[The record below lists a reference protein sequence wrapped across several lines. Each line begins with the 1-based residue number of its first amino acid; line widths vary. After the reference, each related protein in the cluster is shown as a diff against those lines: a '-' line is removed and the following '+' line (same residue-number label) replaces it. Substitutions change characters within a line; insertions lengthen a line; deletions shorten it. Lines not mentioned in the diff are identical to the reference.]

1 MKTHLF
7 ELIKVAGICAGLILL
22 CNCSRTGDGSGLP
35 ASPDYPVEFSLSKAE
50 LMDKIMGGWAGQTIG
65 CTYGGP
71 TEFRFRGTMIQDYTP
86 IEWDDTKM
94 DWYYNNSPGLYD
106 DIYMDLTFV
115 EVMDK
120 EGIDAPASSHAHA
133 FANAEYALWHA
144 NQSARYNILQ
154 GIQPP
159 ASGHWENNP
168 HADDIDFQ
176 IEADFAGLM
185 SPGMVNPASEI
196 CDRVGHIMNYGD
208 GWYGG
213 VYVAAMYALAFYTDD
228 VEMIVSEG
236 LKSIPKESDFYRCI
250 NDIIQW
256 YYLYPEDWKR
266 AWFEAE
272 KKWSSDI
279 GCPDGVFK
287 DFNIDARIN
296 AAYIVIGLLYGEG
309 DFGKTVDISTRC
321 GQDSDCNPASS
332 GGILGTVLGYSNIPE
347 YWKQG
352 IEKVEDMDFKYTT
365 ISLND
370 AYEMSHKHAVE
381 MIKRNG
387 GKEEGDMLTILL
399 EEPKPVRYEKA
410 FDGHF
415 PIQRMDFGWD
425 GKKLE
430 YDGQLEYS
438 FDFEGIGFV
447 MLGRSRKLKSDKQD
461 MDLLLDVFIDGELH
475 EQAVLPTSNRSRRNE
490 LTWKYNLADGSH
502 KVRIE
507 WKNSQE
513 GYGITMADVLIYG
526 PQPKNFAK

>member
-1 MKTHLF
+1 MKTHL
-7 ELIKVAGICAGLILL
+7 LYMIKMTGFCTGLILL
-22 CNCSRTGDGSGLP
+22 FNCSGNEDKAGPP
-35 ASPDYPVEFSLSKAE
+35 ASPAYPVEFSLSKAE
-50 LMDKIMGGWAGQTIG
+50 LLDKIMGGWAGQTIG

-71 TEFRFRGTMIQDYTP
+71 TEFRFKGGMIQDYTP
-86 IEWDDTKM
+86 IVWDDTRM

-115 EVMDK
+115 EVIDK
-120 EGIDAPASSHAHA
+120 EGIDAPASSHANA

-213 VYVAAMYALAFYTDD
+213 VYVAAMYALAFYSDD
-228 VEMIVSEG
+228 IELIVSEA
-236 LKSIPKESDFYRCI
+236 LKSIPSESEFYKCMT
-250 NDIIQW
+250 DVIQW
-256 YYLYPEDWKR
+256 YYQYPEDWKR
-266 AWFEAE
+266 TWFETE
-272 KKWSSDI
+272 KKWSPDV

-296 AAYIVIGLLYGEG
+296 AAYIIIGLLYGEG

-332 GGILGTVLGYSNIPE
+332 GGILATVLGYSNIPE

-365 ISLND
+365 ISLKD
-370 AYEMSHKHAVE
+370 AYEMSHRHAVE

-387 GKEEGDMLTILL
+387 GKEEGDVLTILL
-399 EEPKPVRYEKA
+399 EEPEPVRFEKA

-425 GKKLE
+425 GKRLENGGALE
-430 YDGQLEYS
+430 YGFE
-438 FDFEGIGFV
+438 FDGIGFV
-447 MLGRSRKLKSDKQD
+447 MLGRAQKYQSESKDID
-461 MDLLLDVFIDGELH
+461 ILLDVFVDGELH
-475 EQAVLPTSNRSRRNE
+475 EQAVLPTSYRSRRNE
-490 LTWKYNLADGSH
+490 LTWKYNMTDGSH

-507 WKNSQE
+507 WKNPQK
-513 GYGITMADVLIYG
+513 GYGITMADILVYG